1 MKIGENPINS
11 QEDQHKILNMNPNK
25 FINTIKGKAFRYFT
39 GSFKNKKGKTISNND
54 DVKRILICRPNH
66 RLGNLLLL
74 SPLVQ
79 ELESTFPNSEI
90 DLLVNQSCAIQL
102 YQNYD
107 NVNDIIEFPQ
117 QPFNNPIKYIR
128 AFVQHRSTEYDLAI
142 NAVKESSSGR
152 IFTSISNARIKLVG
166 GSDTDKKERHI
177 AKQVIYSL
185 RAFLPQIGG
194 KANDAI
200 PASLDL
206 RLANNELI
214 HGANLV
220 YDIVQNTQA
229 TICLYTH
236 ATGAKCYTE
245 IWWLNLY
252 EHLQKEFPD
261 VNIIE
266 VLPKENVSK
275 INFRAPAFYSIDI
288 RELAAVIASTD
299 VFIGADSGVMHL
311 ASSSLTPTIGLF
323 SVTDPEKY
331 KPFNQGSIAVNINE
345 VEIDELIVHV
355 KNALYP
361 DLNTPV

>member
-1 MKIGENPINS
+1 
-11 QEDQHKILNMNPNK
+11 MNPKK
-25 FINTIKGKAFRYFT
+25 FINAIRRKAFRCLT
-39 GSFKNKKGKTISNND
+39 GSFKNRIGKPVSDND
-54 DVKRILICRPNH
+54 DIKRILICRPNH

-107 NVNDIIEFPQ
+107 NVNQVIEFPQ
-117 QPFNNPIKYIR
+117 KPFKHLIKYIR
-128 AFVQHRSTEYDLAI
+128 TFVRLRSKKYDLAI

-152 IFTSISNARIKLVG
+152 IFTRISNAKFKFVG
-166 GSDTDKKERHI
+166 DRDTNKRERHI

-185 RAFLPQIGG
+185 REFLPNIGV

-200 PASLDL
+200 PACLDL
-206 RLANNELI
+206 RLANDELI
-214 HGANLV
+214 HGGNLV
-220 YDIVQNTQA
+220 YDIVQNAQP
-229 TICLYTH
+229 TICLFTH
-236 ATGAKCYTE
+236 ATGTKCYTE
-245 IWWLNLY
+245 RWWLNLY
-252 EHLQKEFPD
+252 EHLQKAFPE

-275 INFRAPAFYSIDI
+275 IGFRAPALYSNNI

-299 VFIGADSGVMHL
+299 VFIGADCGVMHL
-311 ASSSLTPTIGLF
+311 ASSSLTHTVGLF
-323 SVTDPEKY
+323 SVTDAEIY
-331 KPFNQGSIAVNINE
+331 KPYNQGSVAVKTNE
-345 VEIDELIVHV
+345 VEIDELIVLV

-361 DLNTPV
+361 DLNTLA

>member
-1 MKIGENPINS
+1 
-11 QEDQHKILNMNPNK
+11 MNPKK
-25 FINTIKGKAFRYFT
+25 FINAIKRKAFSHLT
-39 GSFKNKKGKTISNND
+39 VSLKNKIGKTIGNND
-54 DVKRILICRPNH
+54 DVKSILICRPNH

-107 NVNDIIEFPQ
+107 NVNQVIEFPQ
-117 QPFNNPIKYIR
+117 RPFKNLIKYIR
-128 AFVQHRSTEYDLAI
+128 TFVRFRSKEYDLAI

-152 IFTSISNARIKLVG
+152 IFTSISNAKFKFVG
-166 GSDTDKKERHI
+166 DKDTDKKERHV

-185 RAFLPQIGG
+185 REFLPNIGV

-200 PASLDL
+200 PSNLDL
-206 RLANNELI
+206 RLANDELI
-214 HGANLV
+214 HGGSLV
-220 YDIVQNTQA
+220 YDIVQNEQP
-229 TICLYTH
+229 TICLFTH
-236 ATGAKCYTE
+236 ATGTKCYTE
-245 IWWLNLY
+245 RWWLNLY
-252 EHLQKEFPD
+252 EHLRKAFPE

-275 INFRAPAFYSIDI
+275 IGFRAPALYSNDI

-323 SVTDPEKY
+323 SVTDTEKY
-331 KPFNQGSIAVNINE
+331 KPYNEGSFAVKTNE
-345 VEIDELIVHV
+345 VEVDELIVLV

-361 DLNTPV
+361 DLNNSA